1 MMITCYFLVLYGWR
15 NYRKLLSNILLEL
28 LLFKTWS
35 ECYWKKF
42 CNLLKFKFKIC
53 LFCEKWFLILSSHLN
68 RVAIKKPVGILHV
81 NVVRAQK
88 LLKMDLLGTSDPY
101 VKLSL
106 TGDKLPAKKTT
117 VKRKNLNPVW
127 NEKFK
132 MVVKDP
138 QSQVL
143 QLQVYDWDKVF
154 LVFLLLL
161 VQFWQK
167 NRTIKILSN
176 SQAVKIIMF
185 EWFSPNCPFL
195 FKVILS

>member
-1 MMITCYFLVLYGWR
+1 M
-15 NYRKLLSNILLEL
+15 
-28 LLFKTWS
+28 
-35 ECYWKKF
+35 
-42 CNLLKFKFKIC
+42 
-53 LFCEKWFLILSSHLN
+53 
-68 RVAIKKPVGILHV
+68 
-81 NVVRAQK
+81 NVVRAHK

-132 MVVKDP
+132 IVVKDP

-161 VQFWQK
+161 VQF
-167 NRTIKILSN
+167 
-176 SQAVKIIMF
+176 
-185 EWFSPNCPFL
+185 
-195 FKVILS
+195 

>member
-1 MMITCYFLVLYGWR
+1 MKNDSWCFVHISY
-15 NYRKLLSNILLEL
+15 
-28 LLFKTWS
+28 
-35 ECYWKKF
+35 
-42 CNLLKFKFKIC
+42 
-53 LFCEKWFLILSSHLN
+53 

-117 VKRKNLNPVW
+117 VKRKNLNPEW

-132 MVVKDP
+132 IVVKDP

-154 LVFLLLL
+154 LIFLLVTSILTE
-161 VQFWQK
+161 
-167 NRTIKILSN
+167 NSNIKIL
-176 SQAVKIIMF
+176 AIVVIID
-185 EWFSPNCPFL
+185 
-195 FKVILS
+195 

>member
-1 MMITCYFLVLYGWR
+1 M
-15 NYRKLLSNILLEL
+15 
-28 LLFKTWS
+28 
-35 ECYWKKF
+35 
-42 CNLLKFKFKIC
+42 
-53 LFCEKWFLILSSHLN
+53 
-68 RVAIKKPVGILHV
+68 AIKKPVGILHV

-117 VKRKNLNPVW
+117 VKRKNLNPEW

-132 MVVKDP
+132 LVVKDP

-154 LVFLLLL
+154 LIFLLVTSILTE
-161 VQFWQK
+161 
-167 NRTIKILSN
+167 NSNIKIL
-176 SQAVKIIMF
+176 AIVVIID
-185 EWFSPNCPFL
+185 
-195 FKVILS
+195 

>member
-1 MMITCYFLVLYGWR
+1 M
-15 NYRKLLSNILLEL
+15 
-28 LLFKTWS
+28 
-35 ECYWKKF
+35 
-42 CNLLKFKFKIC
+42 
-53 LFCEKWFLILSSHLN
+53 
-68 RVAIKKPVGILHV
+68 AIKKPVGILHV

-117 VKRKNLNPVW
+117 VKRKNLNPEW

-132 MVVKDP
+132 IVVKDP

-154 LVFLLLL
+154 LIFLLVTSILTE
-161 VQFWQK
+161 
-167 NRTIKILSN
+167 NSNIKIL
-176 SQAVKIIMF
+176 AIVVIID
-185 EWFSPNCPFL
+185 
-195 FKVILS
+195 